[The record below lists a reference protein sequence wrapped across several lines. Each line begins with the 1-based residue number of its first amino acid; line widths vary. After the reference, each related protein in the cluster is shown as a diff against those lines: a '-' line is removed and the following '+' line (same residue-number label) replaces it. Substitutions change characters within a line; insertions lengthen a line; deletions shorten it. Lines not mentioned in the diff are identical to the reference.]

1 MNLDEEIRA
10 VEVRIARE
18 RNGLALLAQGWAS
31 TARDVVVSKKSLFAV
46 AALGFVL
53 GDALRPAKPAGR
65 ARKLGLG
72 GMLAGIALSALRSR
86 YGSPWALAELAWEG
100 WRGMSS
106 RRDPHVAHAALP
118 LHPAGVPPR
127 PGGHPR

>member
-10 VEVRIARE
+10 VELRIARR
-18 RNGLALLAQGWAS
+18 RNGLALLAEDWAS
-31 TARDVVVSKKSLFAV
+31 TARDAVVSKKSLFAV

-72 GMLAGIALSALRSR
+72 GMLAGIGFSALRAR
-86 YGSPWALAELAWEG
+86 NGSPWALAELAWRG

-106 RRDPHVAHAALP
+106 RRDSHVAREAPTLG
-118 LHPAGVPPR
+118 PARVPPQS
-127 PGGHPR
+127 GVHPR